1 MNKSHL
7 IEKVAKEAGI
17 SKVAADKA
25 IDSVLSGVSE
35 GLIRGERVTL
45 ANFGTFSLG
54 ERRARSGRNP
64 QTGEPIRIEAKRFVR
79 FTTGKKLNRQVNGRK
94 RQREH

>member
-7 IEKVAKEAGI
+7 IEKVAKELGI

-25 IDSVLSGVSE
+25 IDSILAGVSE
-35 GLIRGERVTL
+35 GLRKGERVTFVG
-45 ANFGTFSLG
+45 FGTFSLG

-64 QTGEPIRIEAKRFVR
+64 QTGEPIRIESRKFVR
-79 FTTGKKLNRQVNGRK
+79 FTTGKKLNRQVNNNKK
-94 RQREH
+94 RDN